1 VYTLETK
8 INYKQEL
15 IGVLIEIN
23 LLVTQHLNVQKS
35 IFNPPV
41 RARLSIP
48 FIQKKINF
56 ENLYET
62 NKSIQTEIYQTI
74 KKMQNDKKE
83 LNIDPFI
90 YGGIKDYA
98 LLFHTSSEKLSRIIF
113 ELHLKSKKQNKLSEE
128 EYNQLVTEYQIIE
141 NSRMKKGDTIKKIV
155 GMLAQN

>member
-1 VYTLETK
+1 VEPE

-23 LLVTQHLNVQKS
+23 LLVTQHLNIQKS

-41 RARLSIP
+41 RAKLSIP

-56 ENLYET
+56 ENLYEA
-62 NKSIQTEIYQTI
+62 NKGIQTEIYQTI
-74 KKMQNDKKE
+74 KSMQKDKKE

-113 ELHLKSKKQNKLSEE
+113 ELHLKSKKQNKLSED
-128 EYNQLVTEYQIIE
+128 EYNQLVNEYQVIE
-141 NSRMKKGDTIKKIV
+141 NSRMKKGNTIQKIV
-155 GMLAQN
+155 GILAQ